1 MSETLRNSGTDG
13 RAIHHTS
20 LPEAVHDELRRRILN
35 NEFAAGE
42 RLVESRI
49 AEEFGVSRTTLREA
63 LRQLASENLVEIT
76 KRRGCFV
83 ARMDASE
90 VRDSCFA
97 RYVLEAGAA
106 TDDLNWITPEVLEAL
121 EDHLEIMKA
130 YALEGDM
137 ASIVDADTAFHSVIV
152 SASSGN
158 RVRELWHMLDGQ
170 MGSLMRSSFD
180 QQGIDMDE
188 IVARHEVVIDALRS
202 RRSGVIHEA
211 IKDHYLRPK
220 FDSPGAS

>member
-1 MSETLRNSGTDG
+1 MSETLRNSITDG
-13 RAIHHTS
+13 RVFHHTS

-49 AEEFGVSRTTLREA
+49 AEEFEVSRTTLREA
-63 LRQLASENLVEIT
+63 LRKLASENLVEIT

-106 TDDLNWITPEVLEAL
+106 TDDLSWITPEVLAEL
-121 EDHLEIMKA
+121 EVQLEIMKV
-130 YALEGDM
+130 YALKKDM

-152 SASSGN
+152 SAGKGN
-158 RVRELWHMLDGQ
+158 RVRDLWHTLDGQ
-170 MGSLMRSSFD
+170 MGSLMRSSFEE
-180 QQGIDMDE
+180 QGIDMEE
-188 IVARHEVVIDALRS
+188 IVARHEIVIDALRS
-202 RRSGVIHEA
+202 RQSGVIHAA
-211 IKDHYLRPK
+211 IKDHYLRPQSG
-220 FDSPGAS
+220 SPEAL

>member
-1 MSETLRNSGTDG
+1 MSETLRNSNSDG
-13 RAIHHTS
+13 RAFHHTS

-49 AEEFGVSRTTLREA
+49 AEEFEVSRTTLREA
-63 LRQLASENLVEIT
+63 LRKLASENLVEIT

-106 TDDLNWITPEVLEAL
+106 TDDLSWITPEVLAEL
-121 EDHLEIMKA
+121 EVQLEIMKV
-130 YALEGDM
+130 YALKKDM

-152 SASSGN
+152 SAGKGN
-158 RVRELWHMLDGQ
+158 RVRELWHTLDGQ
-170 MGSLMRSSFD
+170 MGSLMRSSFEE
-180 QQGIDMDE
+180 QGIDMDE
-188 IVARHEVVIDALRS
+188 IVARHEIVIDALRS
-202 RRSGVIHEA
+202 RQSEVIHAA
-211 IKDHYLRPK
+211 IKDHYLRAPT
-220 FDSPGAS
+220 DPPEAL

>member
-1 MSETLRNSGTDG
+1 MSETLQNPVTEG
-13 RAIHHTS
+13 RVFNHNS

-49 AEEFGVSRTTLREA
+49 AEEFEVSRTTLREA
-63 LRQLASENLVEIT
+63 LRKLASENLVEIT

-106 TDDLNWITPEVLEAL
+106 TDDLSWITSEVLAELEAQL
-121 EDHLEIMKA
+121 ETMKQF
-130 YALEGDM
+130 ALKKDM

-152 SASSGN
+152 SAGKGN
-158 RVRELWHMLDGQ
+158 RVRELWHTLDGQ
-170 MGSLMRSSFD
+170 MGSLMRSSFEE
-180 QQGIDMDE
+180 QGIDMEE
-188 IVARHEVVIDALRS
+188 IVARHQLVIDALRS
-202 RRSGVIHEA
+202 RQIGVIHAA
-211 IKDHYLRPK
+211 IKDHYLRPEP
-220 FDSPGAS
+220 DVAEGP

>member
-1 MSETLRNSGTDG
+1 MIEAMRTPHGEARPI
-13 RAIHHTS
+13 RHAS

-42 RLVESRI
+42 RLLESKI

-63 LRQLASENLVEIT
+63 LRVLASENLVEIT
-76 KRRGCFV
+76 QRRGCFV

-97 RYVLEAGAA
+97 RFVLEAGAA
-106 TDDLNWITPEVLEAL
+106 TDDLDWITPEVLSEL
-121 EDHLEIMKA
+121 EEHLELMKTHA
-130 YALEGDM
+130 RNGDL

-152 SASSGN
+152 TSSQAA
-158 RVRELWHMLDGQ
+158 RVSELWHMLDGQ

-180 QQGIDMDE
+180 QQGIDMKE
-188 IVARHEVVIDALRS
+188 IVNRHITVIDALRS
-202 RRSGVIHEA
+202 RRAEVIHEA
-211 IKDHYLRPK
+211 IRDHYLNRR
-220 FDSPGAS
+220 DVDDEAS

>member
-1 MSETLRNSGTDG
+1 MSETLQNSVTEG
-13 RAIHHTS
+13 RVFHHNS

-42 RLVESRI
+42 RLVEARI
-49 AEEFGVSRTTLREA
+49 AEEFEVSRTTLREA
-63 LRQLASENLVEIT
+63 LRKLASENLVEIT

-106 TDDLNWITPEVLEAL
+106 TDDLSWITADVLTELEAQL
-121 EDHLEIMKA
+121 ETMKEF
-130 YALEGDM
+130 ALKKDM

-152 SASSGN
+152 SAGKGN
-158 RVRELWHMLDGQ
+158 RVRELWHTLDGQ
-170 MGSLMRSSFD
+170 MGSLMRSSFEE
-180 QQGIDMDE
+180 QGIDMEE
-188 IVARHEVVIDALRS
+188 IVARHQLVIDALRS
-202 RRSGVIHEA
+202 RQIGVIHAA
-211 IKDHYLRPK
+211 IKDHYLRSEPE
-220 FDSPGAS
+220 PAEGL

>member
-1 MSETLRNSGTDG
+1 MSETLRNSVADG
-13 RAIHHTS
+13 RAIRHNS

-49 AEEFGVSRTTLREA
+49 AEEFEVSRTTLREA
-63 LRQLASENLVEIT
+63 LRKLASENLVEIT

-97 RYVLEAGAA
+97 RFVLEAGAA
-106 TDDLNWITPEVLEAL
+106 TDDLSWITPKVIAELEG
-121 EDHLEIMKA
+121 HLEMMKVF
-130 YALEGDM
+130 ALQKDM

-152 SASSGN
+152 SAGKGN
-158 RVRELWHMLDGQ
+158 RVRDLWHTLDGQ
-170 MGSLMRSSFD
+170 MGSLMRSSFEE
-180 QQGIDMDE
+180 QGIDLEE
-188 IVARHEVVIDALRS
+188 IVARHEIVIDALRS
-202 RRSGVIHEA
+202 RKRTVIHSA
-211 IKDHYLRPK
+211 IREHYLRPEP
-220 FDSPGAS
+220 DSSGVN